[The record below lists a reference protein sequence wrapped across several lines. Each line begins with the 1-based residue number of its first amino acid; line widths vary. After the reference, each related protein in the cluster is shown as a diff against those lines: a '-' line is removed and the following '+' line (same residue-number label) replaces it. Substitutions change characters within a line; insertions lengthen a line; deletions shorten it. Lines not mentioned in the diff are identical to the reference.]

1 MDARNPTIQLERSN
15 ADAAQRQSLLATLS
29 WSQIAKLVRTEADGL
44 ADPNELEQLA
54 SDPIRWRNV
63 LTDMI
68 EDLEDRMHSIR
79 RLKGPQRK
87 QVIID
92 FEGEFTL
99 LTDAYERATGEP
111 YTVDDDTDPS
121 PSIPVHAVPA
131 PAALQL
137 SCTGGR
143 VIAWAAGAFTEGEA
157 PEQILER
164 LVAAGAPE
172 TAWEDYRRI
181 ELPTG
186 FTAPA

>member
-99 LTDAYERATGEP
+99 LTDAYERLPANHTASTMTLTP
-111 YTVDDDTDPS
+111 HHLS
-121 PSIPVHAVPA
+121 PSMLCQNQPHFSSPGRPV
-131 PAALQL
+131 
-137 SCTGGR
+137 
-143 VIAWAAGAFTEGEA
+143 E
-157 PEQILER
+157 
-164 LVAAGAPE
+164 
-172 TAWEDYRRI
+172 
-181 ELPTG
+181 
-186 FTAPA
+186 